1 VQAIVNTV
9 AFGVV
14 LQPLVVV
21 TCLVGGVLIFS
32 GCLRIMQLIA
42 VEMLQRRL
50 VVRLSLSLAGRIA
63 HVSFREFQRKF
74 GPEYVLRFLEVFSAQ
89 KTIANMLLDG
99 LAVLFQIVVGLVL
112 VSFYHPFFLVF
123 AFLLSACLVLVVLPL
138 GRGAVRAAIKE
149 SDAKYDVATWL
160 QDIAR
165 VPMLFKSDRGDAF
178 AVERADQL
186 MGSYLKWRVAHF
198 RVLLRQVI
206 GSVVIQVVASA
217 LLLGLGGWLVIQQ
230 QLTLGQLV
238 AAEIVVGMVLTGVAK
253 LGKYLDS
260 FYELCASV
268 AKLDALFDVPCEKLS
283 GAFFSPEAAPAR
295 LEVCNLTVRHRLEG
309 GAILDN
315 VSLYVAPGEKVA
327 IIGEDGSGKSTLANC
342 IYRVVQPHAGRVE
355 IDGHD
360 VREVHPLELR
370 SEVALVR
377 DLDLFHGTIEEN
389 LTMAQDSISSSRVR
403 EALEM
408 VGLLDDVYALA
419 DGLQTVLKGQ
429 AAPLSRGQAARLVLA
444 RALLQ
449 EPRLLIID
457 GLLDG
462 MDEKVVAPLL
472 MQLLDERASWS
483 LIVLTHEVSILR
495 HFDRSFVMN
504 QGKLSPTSLV
514 EAHV

>member
-1 VQAIVNTV
+1 
-9 AFGVV
+9 
-14 LQPLVVV
+14 
-21 TCLVGGVLIFS
+21 
-32 GCLRIMQLIA
+32 
-42 VEMLQRRL
+42 
-50 VVRLSLSLAGRIA
+50 
-63 HVSFREFQRKF
+63 
-74 GPEYVLRFLEVFSAQ
+74 
-89 KTIANMLLDG
+89 
-99 LAVLFQIVVGLVL
+99 
-112 VSFYHPFFLVF
+112 
-123 AFLLSACLVLVVLPL
+123 
-138 GRGAVRAAIKE
+138 
-149 SDAKYDVATWL
+149 
-160 QDIAR
+160 
-165 VPMLFKSDRGDAF
+165 
-178 AVERADQL
+178 
-186 MGSYLKWRVAHF
+186 
-198 RVLLRQVI
+198 
-206 GSVVIQVVASA
+206 
-217 LLLGLGGWLVIQQ
+217 
-230 QLTLGQLV
+230 
-238 AAEIVVGMVLTGVAK
+238 
-253 LGKYLDS
+253 
-260 FYELCASV
+260 
-268 AKLDALFDVPCEKLS
+268 
-283 GAFFSPEAAPAR
+283 
-295 LEVCNLTVRHRLEG
+295 LEG

>member
-1 VQAIVNTV
+1 
-9 AFGVV
+9 
-14 LQPLVVV
+14 
-21 TCLVGGVLIFS
+21 
-32 GCLRIMQLIA
+32 
-42 VEMLQRRL
+42 
-50 VVRLSLSLAGRIA
+50 
-63 HVSFREFQRKF
+63 
-74 GPEYVLRFLEVFSAQ
+74 
-89 KTIANMLLDG
+89 
-99 LAVLFQIVVGLVL
+99 
-112 VSFYHPFFLVF
+112 
-123 AFLLSACLVLVVLPL
+123 
-138 GRGAVRAAIKE
+138 
-149 SDAKYDVATWL
+149 
-160 QDIAR
+160 
-165 VPMLFKSDRGDAF
+165 MLFKSDRGDAF